1 MSNSIKAPLYSVA
14 ALFSAVGLGLSIPL
28 IVFSFP
34 AKAQTNQSF
43 SQCVLTLYSG
53 PYIASDAAKNCLTAF
68 RGRSVN
74 EDFTTCVNA
83 LYKGPFIQSDANQ
96 YCQQAFQNSASS
108 TPANNGNPTI
118 IVIPQGNV
126 EQSQPTERRTQRQCI
141 HKTFNQVWADI
152 HCQFNNGMFEWRTV
166 YLD

>member
-43 SQCVLTLYSG
+43 SQCVLKLYRN
-53 PYIASDAAKNCLTAF
+53 PYSSTDAAKNCLAAF
-68 RGRSVN
+68 KGRSVN
-74 EDFTTCVNA
+74 EEFSTCVSA
-83 LYKGPFIQSDANQ
+83 LYRNPFSSTDANR
-96 YCQQAFQNSASS
+96 YCQQAFENSASP

-118 IVIPQGNV
+118 IVVP
-126 EQSQPTERRTQRQCI
+126 QSQQQPNQRQYTERRVCISPVGTQVYSTKACELGVSGFTW
-141 HKTFNQVWADI
+141 KTI
-152 HCQFNNGMFEWRTV
+152 YE
-166 YLD
+166 